1 MKKFLTL
8 FLALAMIFCL
18 AACGGDETSTPES
31 TPDTDV
37 STDAGNNS
45 TADASS
51 TTADTSS
58 DEPSVEPS
66 EDPSEPAD
74 ESSEPTVESSED
86 TSSEES
92 TGPVDPNNPDLE
104 VADKISQ
111 FINWKSTM
119 GQGAVGNAAADP
131 QAVQMTHLN
140 VGVKE
145 NLAGIHA
152 FNADYEDFT
161 IVSADGEYTDYY
173 VYTFVY
179 NHDIWGYEIGEVY
192 DLDAEDKDEV
202 EIPDDGYV
210 VAVHKY
216 FEAEVNKLNA
226 LEKGTVVLPY
236 GFRGTSEVD
245 ITIGEG
251 TATIDGKV
259 SEDEWGDAV
268 WEVDPDVP
276 YVSYEQFD
284 IKGVEEYYS
293 TAKVYMMYDETNLYL
308 AVVVDSPYHFCNLTQ
323 TDAGDM
329 WSQECIQVNVT
340 PISPRDNFYSDND
353 YWDWNN
359 KASQSVA
366 ETTGKNLMRQYGFSV
381 NSTSGEQL
389 STLWQ
394 GDSAKF
400 APEFKV
406 VREGQNTIYEVA
418 IPWAELGAE
427 GYTPESGAEIGV
439 SISFNSGRSK
449 DDFMNYYFRDG
460 GGIIGRNDWTKIPVV
475 TLD

>member
-8 FLALAMIFCL
+8 FLAVAMIFCL
-18 AACGGDETSTPES
+18 AACGGDETSTTES
-31 TPDTDV
+31 TPATDA
-37 STDAGNNS
+37 STDAGTNS
-45 TADASS
+45 
-51 TTADTSS
+51 TADTSS
-58 DEPSVEPS
+58 DVADTSSTESSAAPS

-104 VADKISQ
+104 VADFISQ
-111 FINWKSTM
+111 FINWKSTI
-119 GQGAVGNAAADP
+119 GNGAVGNAATDP

-192 DLDAEDKDEV
+192 DLEADDKDEV
-202 EIPDDGYV
+202 DIPDDGYV

-216 FEAEVNKLNA
+216 FEDAVNKLNA
-226 LEKGTVVLPY
+226 LEKGTVVTPY

-245 ITIGEG
+245 ITIEEG
-251 TATIDGKV
+251 TATIDGNV
-259 SEDEWGDAV
+259 TEDEWGDAV

-284 IKGVEEYYS
+284 LKGVEYYS
-293 TAKVYMMYDETNLYL
+293 TAKVYMMYDDEYLYL

-323 TDAGDM
+323 SGASGM
-329 WSQECIQVNVT
+329 YNQECIQVNVSSV
-340 PISPRDNFYSDND
+340 SPRDTFFTDND

-359 KASQSVA
+359 QASQSQE
-366 ETTGKNLMRQYGFSV
+366 ETTAKNKMRQYGFSV
-381 NSTSGEQL
+381 NSTTGEQL
-389 STLWQ
+389 SVIWQ
-394 GDSAKF
+394 GDTEKNNTQ
-400 APEFKV
+400 FKV
-406 VREGQNTIYEVA
+406 VRSGQNTIYEVA
-418 IPWAELGAE
+418 IAWADLGEE
-427 GYTPESGAEIGV
+427 GFTPESGAEIGV
-439 SISFNSGRSK
+439 SVSFNSGRTA
-449 DDFMNYYFRDG
+449 DDFMNYFFREG